1 MLTAGRIEKTDREVR
16 RMLAA
21 KLCPLPAPSGE
32 DYRAAGNALCPVCEH
47 PIRLHPSDPDQL
59 SYDKQP
65 FLHVLCNGDRVK
77 T

>member
-1 MLTAGRIEKTDREVR
+1 MNDREVR

-21 KLCPLPAPSGE
+21 KLTPLPAHSGRDYRSSGE
-32 DYRAAGNALCPVCEH
+32 ALCPVCGH
-47 PIRLHPSDPDQL
+47 PIRLHPLDPNEL

-65 FLHVLCNGDRVK
+65 FLEVLCNGDRVK